1 MERIQSGNVDAS
13 GKPMM
18 VEARGV
24 SKSFLLGSGPSLV
37 PVVREVDFRARTGE
51 FVSIVGPSGSGK
63 STLLY
68 CLSGLEKPTGGDVFL
83 QGISLTGL
91 SKQNLSRLRRHSVG
105 FIFQDYN
112 LIDSLDVQANVEL
125 PLRFR
130 KRFDRQGRKLVKEIL
145 ERLGIQ
151 GLRRNYP
158 ADLSG
163 GERQRVAIAR
173 AMVSRPPSALRRR
186 AVRGLGFSQYPDRFR
201 SLAGDGGQW
210 SDRRYGD
217 SRLGIGCED
226 RQGGGPAGRQSQRG
240 RRRPQRVADPGAD
253 GRLRGLGRSSHFSGG
268 GLN

>member
-130 KRFDRQGRKLVKEIL
+130 KRFDRQGRKLVKETL

-173 AMVSRPPSALRRR
+173 AMVSRPQVLFADEPSGALDSANTPTVFALLQEMAASGVTVVMVTHDLELAARTDRVAVLR
-186 AVRGLGFSQYPDRFR
+186 DGRVRGVVDDPSVSRILG
-201 SLAGDGGQW
+201 LMEG
-210 SDRRYGD
+210 
-217 SRLGIGCED
+217 
-226 RQGGGPAGRQSQRG
+226 
-240 RRRPQRVADPGAD
+240 
-253 GRLRGLGRSSHFSGG
+253 
-268 GLN
+268 

>member
-1 MERIQSGNVDAS
+1 MERIQSGNVDVS

-130 KRFDRQGRKLVKEIL
+130 KRFDRQGRKLVKETL

-173 AMVSRPPSALRRR
+173 AMVSRPQVLFADESTGALDSANTQTVFALLQEMAASGVTVVMVTHDLELAARTDRVAVLRDGR
-186 AVRGLGFSQYPDRFR
+186 VRGVVDDPSVSRILG
-201 SLAGDGGQW
+201 LMEG
-210 SDRRYGD
+210 
-217 SRLGIGCED
+217 
-226 RQGGGPAGRQSQRG
+226 
-240 RRRPQRVADPGAD
+240 
-253 GRLRGLGRSSHFSGG
+253 
-268 GLN
+268 

>member
-13 GKPMM
+13 GEPMM

-91 SKQNLSRLRRHSVG
+91 SKQNLSRLRRDSVG

-130 KRFDRQGRKLVKEIL
+130 KRFDRQGRKLVKETL

-151 GLRRNYP
+151 GVRRNYP

-173 AMVSRPPSALRRR
+173 AMVSRPQVLFADEPTGALDSTNTQTVFDLLQEMAAGGVTVVMVTHDLELAARTDR
-186 AVRGLGFSQYPDRFR
+186 ATVLRDGRVRGVVDDPSVSRILG
-201 SLAGDGGQW
+201 LMEG
-210 SDRRYGD
+210 
-217 SRLGIGCED
+217 
-226 RQGGGPAGRQSQRG
+226 
-240 RRRPQRVADPGAD
+240 
-253 GRLRGLGRSSHFSGG
+253 
-268 GLN
+268 